1 MTTKKSNSS
10 NSKMVTFRL
19 TEREYQRL
27 NALVKEAGVNRSQFI
42 AKKCFSDVNSKKY
55 IGLTLGYL
63 ETMGNYLIDLKN
75 GDLNKG
81 EFLEKAHKEMEYLWR
96 SLN

>member
-1 MTTKKSNSS
+1 MTTKKLNSS
-10 NSKMVTFRL
+10 NSRMVSFRL
-19 TEREYQRL
+19 TEKEYQRL
-27 NALVKEAGVNRSQFI
+27 NELVKEAGENRSQFI

-63 ETMGNYLIDLKN
+63 ETMGNYLIGLKN

-81 EFLEKAHKEMEYLWR
+81 EFLENVNNGR
-96 SLN
+96 S